1 MPPIPANPSCCAVA
15 GVTCSTRKL
24 PLPSYC
30 NVAYSYWVPAS
41 ANDVLPDALASGYRM
56 LPPLVP
62 LTSRRPLTCT
72 VGALPWWVETPIA
85 QPTSTALGTG
95 KVTAGDAPGAL

>member
-41 ANDVLPDALASGYRM
+41 ASEVFPDALTSGYRM
-56 LPPLVP
+56 LPPLM
-62 LTSRRPLTCT
+62 PLTCT
-72 VGALPWWVETPIA
+72 VSPLPWSVANPID
-85 QPTSTALGTG
+85 QPDGRLVVGG
-95 KVTAGDAPGAL
+95 RVTVNPLVVL